1 MPAQTTPEAPAG
13 LIADIGGTNVRFALV
28 DATGAWSAERRYRC
42 ADFPGPVEAVQT
54 YLADCGLSRAPRLGA
69 FCVACPVL
77 GDEVVLT
84 NSPWRFSIAATE
96 EALGMVDLHVVNDF
110 VANALACPYLTA
122 EDLEAVGDG
131 MPATGLPATGRAPI
145 AALGPGTGLGVALL
159 IPGGHKRWIPVA
171 TEGGHVTL
179 PALDDREAAVI
190 ADVARAYGHVSAE
203 RLVSGPGLFLLYATL
218 CRLDGVTPAPLT
230 PAEVSRRALDGTDA
244 HCREALDMLCA
255 MLGTIAGN
263 LALTIGARGGVYIMG
278 GIVPAMLEVFLA
290 SRFRA
295 RFEAKGRFQEY
306 LAHVPTW
313 VVTHSYPAFLGLSRL
328 LGRG

>member
-1 MPAQTTPEAPAG
+1 MPAATTPEPPAG

-42 ADFPGPVEAVQT
+42 ADFPGPVEAVQA
-54 YLADCGLSRAPRLGA
+54 YLADSGLTRAPRLGA

-110 VANALACPYLTA
+110 VANALACPHLTA
-122 EDLEAVGDG
+122 QDLEPVGG
-131 MPATGLPATGRAPI
+131 GTAPEGRAPV

-190 ADVARAYGHVSAE
+190 ADVAREHGHVSAE
-203 RLVSGPGLFLLYATL
+203 RLISGPGLFLLYTAL
-218 CRLDGVTPAPLT
+218 CRIDGVTPEPLT
-230 PAEVSRRALDGTDA
+230 PAEVSGRALDGSDA
-244 HCREALDMLCA
+244 RCHEALDMLCA
-255 MLGTIAGN
+255 MLGTVAGN
-263 LALTIGARGGVYIMG
+263 LALTTGARGGVYVMG
-278 GIVPAMLEVFLA
+278 GIVPAMLEFFLA
-290 SRFRA
+290 SRFRT
-295 RFEAKGRFQEY
+295 RFEAKGRFQAY
-306 LAHVPTW
+306 LAEVPTW